1 MAGVTAMAVVVRCR
15 VGEVGMVGIR
25 VRRAYRGSAFF
36 RRRWCGVSTIAAV
49 TAAVVL
55 ASLVS
60 SPPAWAEPAPTDPA
74 GRPVRSVPVSGV
86 RAEPA
91 AGVSVVDLPAA
102 ARARAGGLPVWA
114 GRPSSGAPA
123 AGPRAGGSLAA
134 AGGPSRLRV
143 EVLDRAAAERA
154 GVAGVLLRLS
164 WVDSPSA
171 AGAASVE
178 VDYSGFRGVCGAD
191 WAARLGLVRLPACAL
206 VTAAGPGCS
215 RGEPLD
221 ARNNAT
227 TGRVWADV
235 AVAAQV
241 VSSADRR
248 LALALGEPVP
258 DSGGTV
264 LAVMSVESSDG
275 NAPDFSKT
283 PLSPAF
289 AWQAGT
295 QSGDF
300 SWSYPLRS
308 PPAPAGAAPSV
319 SLGYSSGAV

>member
-74 GRPVRSVPVSGV
+74 GRPVRSVPVSQSQREPWSPSG
-86 RAEPA
+86 AAWPA

-178 VDYSGFRGVCGAD
+178 VDYSGFRGVFGAD
-191 WAARLGLVRLPACAL
+191 WAARLGLVRLPA
-206 VTAAGPGCS
+206 
-215 RGEPLD
+215 
-221 ARNNAT
+221 
-227 TGRVWADV
+227 
-235 AVAAQV
+235 
-241 VSSADRR
+241 
-248 LALALGEPVP
+248 
-258 DSGGTV
+258 
-264 LAVMSVESSDG
+264 
-275 NAPDFSKT
+275 
-283 PLSPAF
+283 
-289 AWQAGT
+289 
-295 QSGDF
+295 
-300 SWSYPLRS
+300 
-308 PPAPAGAAPSV
+308 
-319 SLGYSSGAV
+319 

>member
-49 TAAVVL
+49 TAAV
-55 ASLVS
+55 
-60 SPPAWAEPAPTDPA
+60 
-74 GRPVRSVPVSGV
+74 
-86 RAEPA
+86 
-91 AGVSVVDLPAA
+91 VSVVDLPAA

-178 VDYSGFRGVCGAD
+178 VDYSGFRGVFGAD
-191 WAARLGLVRLPACAL
+191 WAARLGLVRLPVVRVGDCGR
-206 VTAAGPGCS
+206 AG
-215 RGEPLD
+215 
-221 ARNNAT
+221 
-227 TGRVWADV
+227 
-235 AVAAQV
+235 
-241 VSSADRR
+241 
-248 LALALGEPVP
+248 
-258 DSGGTV
+258 V
-264 LAVMSVESSDG
+264 LA
-275 NAPDFSKT
+275 
-283 PLSPAF
+283 
-289 AWQAGT
+289 
-295 QSGDF
+295 
-300 SWSYPLRS
+300 R
-308 PPAPAGAAPSV
+308 
-319 SLGYSSGAV
+319 

>member
-91 AGVSVVDLPAA
+91 TVSQSQREPWS
-102 ARARAGGLPVWA
+102 P
-114 GRPSSGAPA
+114 SGAP
-123 AGPRAGGSLAA
+123 
-134 AGGPSRLRV
+134 
-143 EVLDRAAAERA
+143 
-154 GVAGVLLRLS
+154 
-164 WVDSPSA
+164 WA

-178 VDYSGFRGVCGAD
+178 VDYSGFRGVFGAD

-308 PPAPAGAAPSV
+308 PPATAGAAPSV
-319 SLGYSSGAV
+319 SLGYSSGAVDGRTNGQGAQTSWLGEGWSYEPGYVERFVPGVCR

>member
-60 SPPAWAEPAPTDPA
+60 SPPAWAE
-74 GRPVRSVPVSGV
+74 
-86 RAEPA
+86 
-91 AGVSVVDLPAA
+91 PAA

-178 VDYSGFRGVCGAD
+178 VDYSGFRGVFGAD

-319 SLGYSSGAV
+319 SL